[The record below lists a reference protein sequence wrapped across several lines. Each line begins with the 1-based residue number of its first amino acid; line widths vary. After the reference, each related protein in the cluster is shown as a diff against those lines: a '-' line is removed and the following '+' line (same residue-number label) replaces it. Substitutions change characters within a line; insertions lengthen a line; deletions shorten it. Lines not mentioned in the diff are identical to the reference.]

1 MKDGSYIWNI
11 TVEYRWNYEVEN
23 DEDEN
28 TEDFTIAAPNFETAC
43 TKVTKV
49 FMKNHKDFKD
59 TDENGKTSVY
69 SIKEIELIK
78 VERGDWIDG

>member
-23 DEDEN
+23 DEDVN
-28 TEDFTIAAPNFETAC
+28 FEDFTIAAPTFETAC
-43 TKVTKV
+43 SKTMKV
-49 FMKNHKDFKD
+49 FMKNHKTWNDKD
-59 TDENGKTSVY
+59 EDDILHTYG
-69 SIKEIELIK
+69 IKETELIK